1 VPEDLVGTGSSAEPG
16 GFKKAGIL
24 VGKREWYRIRLR
36 GAHSWEGTAFPPDR
50 KREDP
55 RAEASRIE
63 TEEQLSELLV
73 EGWTIVGVVATRP
86 LHLFQNRVG
95 ILWQEAFNVF
105 LERELRDEVYL
116 PEQ

>member
-1 VPEDLVGTGSSAEPG
+1 
-16 GFKKAGIL
+16 

-36 GAHSWEGTAFPPDR
+36 GAHWWEGTAFPPDR